1 MNPPLRIRISR
12 RSRVR
17 WQAAEH
23 VLDEQPAATP
33 TTPELSG
40 ELRDMH
46 ALAQVLERIPE
57 QAWATELGPAREPR
71 AAGSAGRGARP
82 RRRRGWLS
90 AGAGLVAATG
100 LAAAFLAGSFTHP
113 LTSGSSSTSLPAAHV
128 VLKPVAGTASSGL
141 AVAYMLGTGGH
152 MRLSVKHLPRSRP
165 GTYYE
170 LWLMT
175 SPTDLVSVAS
185 FRIGPSGSGKL
196 TLVLPDDPAHYRYLD
211 ISVQRVG
218 GGQTISSRSVL
229 RGAIPD

>member
-12 RSRVR
+12 RSRAR

-23 VLDEQPAATP
+23 VLDERPAATA
-33 TTPELSG
+33 TSPELSG
-40 ELRDMH
+40 ELRAMH
-46 ALAQVLERIPE
+46 ALAQMLERIPE
-57 QAWATELGPAREPR
+57 PAWVSELGPVPEPR
-71 AAGSAGRGARP
+71 AAGSAAQAP
-82 RRRRGWLS
+82 RRRRQRGWLS
-90 AGAGLVAATG
+90 AGAGLVAAAG

-113 LTSGSSSTSLPAAHV
+113 LTGGSSSTASPVARV
-128 VLKPVAGTASSGL
+128 VLKPVPGTGSSGL
-141 AVAYMLGTGGH
+141 AVADMLGTGGH
-152 MRLSVKHLPRSRP
+152 MRLSVRQLPRLRP

-185 FRIGPSGSGKL
+185 FRVGPSGSGKL
-196 TLVLPDDPAHYRYLD
+196 NLVLPDDPAHYRYLD

-218 GGQTISSRSVL
+218 GGQAISGRSVL